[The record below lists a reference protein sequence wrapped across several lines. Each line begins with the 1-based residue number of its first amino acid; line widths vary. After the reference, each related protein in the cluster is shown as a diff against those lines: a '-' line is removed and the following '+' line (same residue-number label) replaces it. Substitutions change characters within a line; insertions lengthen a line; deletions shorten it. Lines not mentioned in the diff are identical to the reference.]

1 LKLNNDEIF
10 ALADYLRHQLAKTH
24 TTEGSQ
30 EEYFVRKA
38 SDALIDLANERADL
52 QHQLALI
59 NEARRLQEVAAQ
71 VNELIGK
78 FNNNH

>member
-1 LKLNNDEIF
+1 MC
-10 ALADYLRHQLAKTH
+10 
-24 TTEGSQ
+24 
-30 EEYFVRKA
+30 KA

-71 VNELIGK
+71 VNDLIGK